1 MLYQAYQA
9 HSDIMVP
16 VRSWATAAL
25 RAFGQPLAGV
35 ADNAVLRNLAA
46 AYDRAHRAHACAPG
60 LRYRQRHDRQSRSG
74 GG

>member
-16 VRSWATAAL
+16 VRSWASAVL

-35 ADNAVLRNLAA
+35 ADNAVLRSEE
-46 AYDRAHRAHACAPG
+46 RRVGKEC
-60 LRYRQRHDRQSRSG
+60 
-74 GG
+74 